1 MALHLNKFLII
12 KVEKEVNDNLKKK
25 LTVSDVKEIEKILE
39 LQKANCDE
47 TAKAEIDELIK
58 KLNEMKVKF

>member
-1 MALHLNKFLII
+1 M
-12 KVEKEVNDNLKKK
+12 EKEVNDNLKKK

-47 TAKAEIDELIK
+47 TAKAEINELIK